1 MRIKRFLTPIL
12 IWSCMVLLA
21 GCNTTVQPLSNVTD
35 HQQTP
40 PPAATSESSD
50 ATPPHAVDLSQESQ
64 LEEVEKQEKASDR
77 VESRLRR
84 RYEIVSGTPAPQRI
98 TLDQVMEIIQKNSSY
113 EMIVRQIEAIH
124 GLPDADVGSG
134 IQRLEFWLDDAGT
147 EKIEAALYRIN
158 YFNAAHPE
166 QNKLLF
172 VDS

>member
-12 IWSCMVLLA
+12 IWGCMVLLA
-21 GCNTTVQPLSNVTD
+21 GCNTTVQHLSNVTD
-35 HQQTP
+35 HQQ
-40 PPAATSESSD
+40 
-50 ATPPHAVDLSQESQ
+50 TPPHAVDLSQESQ

-77 VESRLRR
+77 VEYRLRR
-84 RYEIVSGTPAPQRI
+84 RYEIVSGTPAPPRI

-113 EMIVRQIEAIH
+113 EMIVRQIKAIH

-147 EKIEAALYRIN
+147 EKIEAALGRIN
-158 YFNAAHPE
+158 YFNEAHPE

-172 VDS
+172 VVS